1 MEIIYLISGI
11 LICELISYTSRFTF
25 RLNKK
30 YLSTFPP
37 NFLMQ
42 IYFAACSFALI
53 SLFGYTLTFKIS
65 IADLWQIIYKSFLL
79 FSISAFI
86 VNRIIDFIE
95 QKSNKNNNEKITE
108 HENFIDKSVNKQ
120 LFMFQVLFI
129 NTITEELLYRGFLLN
144 HILLLDYKIIDTDI
158 FVLSLPVLISGL
170 YFGFVHRSLLKM
182 GMNKYFVY
190 KIVCKGS
197 IVGVACGYFYLEY
210 NSFTAA
216 IVVHFIANIAEN
228 ISSSFINSILNKKSA
243 S

>member
-1 MEIIYLISGI
+1 M
-11 LICELISYTSRFTF
+11 
-25 RLNKK
+25 
-30 YLSTFPP
+30 
-37 NFLMQ
+37 
-42 IYFAACSFALI
+42 
-53 SLFGYTLTFKIS
+53 
-65 IADLWQIIYKSFLL
+65 

-95 QKSNKNNNEKITE
+95 QKSNKNNNENNTG

-144 HILLLDYKIIDTDI
+144 HILLLDYKIIDTYI